1 MGARR
6 AISFDRP
13 NYEEAKK
20 MDASK
25 LRERREQRLGY
36 KVASPRASNPRT
48 DKTSE
53 DRLDHVKRERE
64 RARDR
69 WFHSP
74 RQEEDREEAPAAG
87 GFNLQFRKST

>member
-36 KVASPRASNPRT
+36 EVASPRASDSRT

-53 DRLDHVKRERE
+53 DRLDHVKRE